1 MTLVLLVSEWQVG
14 RRYLEHAII
23 EFPHKILWKEKQTKM
38 GFDHQ
43 RLTLGRHLLGVRR
56 DELAARCF
64 VSPREVMLWENGYS
78 TPNSSNVE
86 NIVDTLRLPQSFFE
100 KPGSDRNYSYPT
112 EPLFI
117 DEGGQSG
124 WHDADMS
131 ATAYMKLV
139 HETAYILN
147 EYVSLPEINLLCL
160 PADPTTYRSPIPELA
175 AEQVRAHWGLG
186 GDPISNLVQHIE
198 SDGVILSYT
207 PQNIITETYSLQGGQ
222 PIIII
227 NPQSRD
233 YYKLRLKIAQQ
244 LGHLIM
250 HFDGEPR
257 NNIAVRDAKRFAAAL
272 LTPEQ
277 AYDNFPRRRNN
288 ETMMV
293 LKDFKEQWGV
303 PIRFIVEQLRAYKI
317 WGDHAC
323 NDTLNEMKYLKWWVS
338 EPGERTVELEELS
351 TLPKRAEKIFATH
364 PVGTIIDKCRLPDW
378 LFRTITAPLPLQY

>member
-1 MTLVLLVSEWQVG
+1 
-14 RRYLEHAII
+14 
-23 EFPHKILWKEKQTKM
+23 M

-64 VSPREVMLWENGYS
+64 VSPREVMLWENGHS
-78 TPNSSNVE
+78 APNISSIE
-86 NIVDTLRLPQSFFE
+86 NIIDTLRLPHIFFE
-100 KPGSDRNYSYPT
+100 KPEQDRNYSYPT

-139 HETAYILN
+139 HETAHVLN
-147 EYVSLPEINLLCL
+147 EYTPLPEVNLPCL

-175 AEQVRAHWGLG
+175 AEQVRQHWVIEDNPIHGL
-186 GDPISNLVQHIE
+186 VKHIE
-198 SDGVILSYT
+198 SDGVILSYA
-207 PQNIITETYSLQGGQ
+207 PKNIITETYSLQGGQ

-244 LGHLIM
+244 LGHLVM

-272 LTPEQ
+272 LTPEY

-303 PIRFIVEQLRAYKI
+303 PIRFIVEQLRTHKI
-317 WGDHAC
+317 WSDHAC
-323 NDTLNEMKYLKWWVS
+323 NDTLNEIKYLKWWVS
-338 EPGERTVELEELS
+338 EPGERTSELEELS
-351 TLPKRAEKIFATH
+351 TLPKRTEKIFTTH
-364 PVGTIIDKCRLPDW
+364 PIGTIIDKCRLPDW

>member
-1 MTLVLLVSEWQVG
+1 
-14 RRYLEHAII
+14 
-23 EFPHKILWKEKQTKM
+23 M

-43 RLTLGRHLLGVRR
+43 RLTLGRHLLGVRC

-64 VSPREVMLWENGYS
+64 VSPREVMLWENGHS
-78 TPNSSNVE
+78 FPSGSNIE
-86 NIVDTLRLPQSFFE
+86 NIVETLRLPHIFFE
-100 KPGSDRNYSYPT
+100 KPEQDRNYSYPT

-139 HETAYILN
+139 HETAYVLN
-147 EYVSLPEINLLCL
+147 EYAPLPEVNLLCL

-175 AEQVRAHWGLG
+175 AEQVRAHWGLAG
-186 GDPISNLVQHIE
+186 EPITNLVQHIE
-198 SDGVILSYT
+198 SDGVILSYA
-207 PQNIITETYSLQGGQ
+207 PKNIITETYSLQGGQ

-244 LGHLIM
+244 FGHLVM

-272 LTPEQ
+272 LTPEH
-277 AYDNFPRRRNN
+277 AYDNFPRRRNS

-293 LKDFKEQWGV
+293 LKEFKEQWGV
-303 PIRFIVEQLRAYKI
+303 PIRFIVEQLRTHKI

-338 EPGERTVELEELS
+338 EPGERTAELEELS
-351 TLPKRAEKIFATH
+351 TLPKRAEKIFTTH
-364 PVGTIIDKCRLPDW
+364 PIGTIIDKCRLPDW

>member
-1 MTLVLLVSEWQVG
+1 
-14 RRYLEHAII
+14 
-23 EFPHKILWKEKQTKM
+23 M

-78 TPNSSNVE
+78 TPNSSNIE
-86 NIVDTLRLPQSFFE
+86 NIVDILKLPHIFFE
-100 KPGSDRNYSYPT
+100 KPESARKYYYPT

-131 ATAYMKLV
+131 ATTYMKLV
-139 HETAYILN
+139 HETAYVLN
-147 EYVSLPEINLLCL
+147 EYVPLPEVNLPCL
-160 PADPTTYRSPIPELA
+160 PADPTTYRSLIPELA
-175 AEQVRAHWGLG
+175 AEQVRAHWGLPG
-186 GDPISNLVQHIE
+186 EPISNLVQHIE
-198 SDGVILSYT
+198 SDGVILSYA
-207 PQNIITETYSLQGGQ
+207 PKSIITETYSLQGAQ

-233 YYKLRLKIAQQ
+233 YYKLRLKIAKQ
-244 LGHLIM
+244 LGHLVM

-257 NNIAVRDAKRFAAAL
+257 NNIAVRDAKRFATAL
-272 LTPEQ
+272 LVPEH
-277 AYDNFPRRRNN
+277 AYEVFPRRRNN
-288 ETMMV
+288 ETMMF

-303 PIRFIVEQLRAYKI
+303 PIRFIVEQLRAQKI

-323 NDTLNEMKYLKWWVS
+323 NDTLNEMKYLKWWVT
-338 EPGERTVELEELS
+338 EPGNRTKNLEELS
-351 TLPKRAEKIFATH
+351 ILPKLTEKIFATH

>member
-86 NIVDTLRLPQSFFE
+86 NIVDTLRLPQSFFD

-207 PQNIITETYSLQGGQ
+207 PQNIITETYSLQGSQ

-227 NPQSRD
+227 NPQTRD

-244 LGHLIM
+244 LGHLVM

-272 LTPEQ
+272 LTPEHV
-277 AYDNFPRRRNN
+277 YDNFPRRRNN